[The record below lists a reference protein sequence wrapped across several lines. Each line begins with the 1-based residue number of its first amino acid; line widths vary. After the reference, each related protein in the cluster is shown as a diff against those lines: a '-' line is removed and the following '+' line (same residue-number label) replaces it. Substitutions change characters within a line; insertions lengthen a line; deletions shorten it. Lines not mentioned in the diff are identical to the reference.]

1 MRSLGLGTLVVRI
14 VWCLLLL
21 AGIGVE
27 GCTRESVRVA
37 LTAQQRA
44 DQVQQAVFERQH
56 EALCILLYRDL
67 QRRLEQTGTPLAP
80 EQRTALNEVWNERDL
95 IEFWTVQ
102 HERAKALR
110 LIGVDAKLYSGQS
123 VVDLLYKS
131 ISAKIERAKQ
141 GLAAYAGQRLAE
153 EMTTDDESE

>member
-1 MRSLGLGTLVVRI
+1 MIVSRGCGLVCGVVLVVVI
-14 VWCLLLL
+14 S
-21 AGIGVE
+21 AA
-27 GCTRESVRVA
+27 GCTRESLRVA

-67 QRRLEQTGTPLAP
+67 QRRLEQTGTPLVPA
-80 EQRTALNEVWNERDL
+80 QRTALNEVWNERDL
-95 IEFWTVQ
+95 IEFWVVQ

-110 LIGVDAKLYSGQS
+110 LIGVDAKLYSDQS

-131 ISAKIERAKQ
+131 VSAKVKRAKQ

-153 EMTTDDESE
+153 EIITDDESE